1 MRYASWMQTIYLVK
15 FILFV
20 FGGNNSKMRNII
32 KKQLNKELRELAI
45 KERAR
50 LGYTQEKMAE
60 TLLMSTRS
68 YSDIESGEIAC
79 GSLTTI
85 ILLMNMN
92 CPDEYLK
99 KLKNAFEKL
108 QLLEE
113 MIV

>member
-1 MRYASWMQTIYLVK
+1 MRTI
-15 FILFV
+15 IE
-20 FGGNNSKMRNII
+20 
-32 KKQLNKELRELAI
+32 KQLKKELRELAI

-50 LGYTQEKMAE
+50 LGYTQEQMAE
-60 TLLMSTRS
+60 VLMMSPRS
-68 YSDIESGEIAC
+68 YSDIESGENSC